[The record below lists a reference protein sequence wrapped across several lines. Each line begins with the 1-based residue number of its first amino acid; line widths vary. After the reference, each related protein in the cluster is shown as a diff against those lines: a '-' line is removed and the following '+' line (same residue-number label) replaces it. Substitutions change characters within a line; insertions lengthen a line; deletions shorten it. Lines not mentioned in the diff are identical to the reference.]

1 MPKFEKGNQFSP
13 GRQPGA
19 RNKATAWSEAIDG
32 AGTEK
37 VIRTVQ
43 KEAERGNM
51 YAAALVLA
59 RTWPRRR
66 GRPVQLDLPAVTDT
80 GGLVGAQAVVIAA
93 MARGEISPDEA
104 ASVASV
110 LETQR
115 RAIETNDH
123 EMRLRELEEEA
134 KSRKTAPLHSFP
146 DSFPGVG

>member
-1 MPKFEKGNQFSP
+1 MPPFEKNNQFST
-13 GRQPGA
+13 GRPRGA
-19 RNKATAWSEAIDG
+19 RNKGSFWLEAVG
-32 AGTEK
+32 GEGTEK

-59 RTWPRRR
+59 RTWPRRK
-66 GRPVQLDLPAVTDT
+66 GRPVELALPPVTDP
-80 GGLVGAQAVVIAA
+80 GGLIGAQAAVIAA

-104 ASVASV
+104 ASIAGV

-123 EMRLRELEEEA
+123 ARQIEELRAEVGKLG
-134 KSRKTAPLHSFP
+134 KS
-146 DSFPGVG
+146 

>member
-1 MPKFEKGNQFSP
+1 MPPFEKNNQFST
-13 GRQPGA
+13 GRPRGA
-19 RNKATAWSEAIDG
+19 RNKAVVWREAVGG

-37 VIRTVQ
+37 VIRRVQ

-66 GRPVQLDLPAVTDT
+66 GRPVQIDLPAVTDT
-80 GGLVGAQAVVIAA
+80 NGLVAAQAAVIAA
-93 MARGEISPDEA
+93 MAQGEISPDEA
-104 ASVASV
+104 ESVASV

-123 EMRLRELEEEA
+123 ARQIEELRAEVGKLG
-134 KSRKTAPLHSFP
+134 KS
-146 DSFPGVG
+146 